1 MCETAIVTGILRRLQ
16 IKLKRHEK
24 KNKNNNKNKKYMKH
38 NKNKKI
44 IIVKNMKTS

>member
-1 MCETAIVTGILRRLQ
+1 MCETATVTGILRRLQ

-38 NKNKKI
+38 NKIKI
-44 IIVKNMKTS
+44 